1 MMRKLFAVLSLASL
15 SFGVHAID
23 LSTAEVA
30 GLRLGMTEKEALA
43 AFNAPGFKLEK
54 MDPKSDTDK
63 YSIQIRWQPAAS
75 NLSSRTN
82 YVYADFMGTPRKLW
96 QVRRAETTDG
106 PDGKPRYVIDYK
118 EGCERLLAKYGEPSM
133 VYSDAATSKGC
144 GYQWAIVSG
153 QFVPLNRPRD
163 FKYSARS
170 CSGQDMESICTLNYK
185 VNISATGIG
194 MTMGS
199 MDLWGKY
206 KQESDAAKKAA
217 QDKAMLS
224 VPKAKVSF

>member
-82 YVYADFMGTPRKLW
+82 YVYADFMGIPRKLW

-118 EGCERLLAKYGEPSM
+118 EGCQRLLAKYGEPSF
-133 VYSDAATSKGC
+133 VFGDPANSKAC
-144 GYQWAIVSG
+144 GYQWAVVSG
-153 QFVPLNRPRD
+153 QFVPLNRPQG

-170 CSGQDMESICTLNYK
+170 CSGQDMESNCTLHYE
-185 VNISATGIG
+185 VSVSATN
-194 MTMGS
+194 MSMRMGS
-199 MDLWGKY
+199 KELWSKY
-206 KQESDAAKKAA
+206 NQEQQDDRKAA
-217 QDKAMLS
+217 QDKAMQS